1 MRLLLVF
8 LLLSILISFS
18 TRGQGSEVRDQKKS
32 SSLTSDSRTL
42 TSEFILDNGLKILV
56 IPNQKAPA
64 VVHMVW
70 YKVGAIDEA
79 SGKSG
84 LAHFL
89 EHLMFKGTKEVPAG
103 EFSKIIARNG
113 GQDNAFTSE
122 DYTAYFQ
129 LIAKEH
135 LPLVMKMEADRMQNL
150 SFDEAN
156 VLRERKVI
164 IEERRFRVDNDPSAR
179 LHEEMSASLYRNS
192 RYGIHTIGWLHEME
206 KLSKE
211 DAIDFYKTY
220 YAPNNAILVIAG
232 DVNPDEAIQLAKK
245 YYGDISPSKNIKA
258 RIIAEE
264 PPHRTRQELIL
275 NDKDVKAP
283 EWHSYYLAPSIIK
296 GESKY
301 AFPLLVLAYIL
312 GNDNTGLLYRSLVE
326 EIKIASRIAVYYDPL
341 ALGETVFGISV
352 HAKKDGRMLKT
363 LMPSTLNKIT
373 RKIGNKELE
382 NAKRALIADF
392 TFNQDSLS
400 GLAFFY
406 GRALAIGLPLK
417 EIENWSKN
425 IEGVTLKDVGEAASA
440 ILSGLPVTG
449 ILEPEK

>member
-1 MRLLLVF
+1 MRFLLAF
-8 LLLSILISFS
+8 LLLSILTLFS
-18 TRGQGSEVRDQKKS
+18 TRVQGSEIRDQEKS
-32 SSLTSDSRTL
+32 SPLISDPRPLTPLFT
-42 TSEFILDNGLKILV
+42 LDNGLKILV
-56 IPNQKAPA
+56 IPNQRAPA

-70 YKVGAIDEA
+70 YKVGAIDEVL
-79 SGKSG
+79 GKSG

-89 EHLMFKGTKEVPAG
+89 EHLMFKGTKEIPAG

-129 LIAKEH
+129 LITKEH

-150 SFDEAN
+150 SLDEAN

-164 IEERRFRVDNDPSAR
+164 IEERRLRVDNDPSAR

-232 DVNPDEAIQLAKK
+232 DVNPDEARKLAKK
-245 YYGDISPSKNIKA
+245 YYGDIPPSKNIKA
-258 RIIAEE
+258 RIIALE

-275 NDKDVKAP
+275 NDKDVRTP
-283 EWHSYYLAPSIIK
+283 EWHSYYLAPSLIK
-296 GESKY
+296 GERKRT
-301 AFPLLVLAYIL
+301 FPLLVLAYIL
-312 GNDNTGLLYRSLVE
+312 GNDNTGLLYRALVE
-326 EIKIASRIAVYYDPL
+326 EVKIASKVAVYYDPL
-341 ALGETVFGISV
+341 ALGETVFGISI
-352 HAKKDGRMLKT
+352 HAKKDVRMLKT
-363 LMPSTLNKIT
+363 IMPSTLKRIT
-373 RKIGNKELE
+373 KKIGNKELE

-400 GLAFFY
+400 GMAFFY

-425 IEGVTLKDVGEAASA
+425 IEDVTLKEVGEAASV
-440 ILSGLPVTG
+440 ILSGPPVTG